1 MRTSICVVGVVAAL
15 LLAIPLISS
24 PIVGQEL
31 TPKLGGTL
39 VVIQVGD
46 PKSFNPDAQVDDM
59 GFPMFQNLFNKL
71 VTLDIDYNVIPDLA
85 YKWDVSSDG
94 LTYTFYLYKNA
105 TWHDGVPVTAWDVK
119 WTFETINKSKGIAYS
134 WIKAYNIKSINVIDN
149 YTVKFVLKQP
159 FAAFLSFLG
168 WYGTFVM
175 PKHIYS
181 NYSDW
186 LDPKN
191 PALQKP
197 VGSGPFKFVEW
208 VKGDHV
214 TLEANPN
221 YFKGRPYLD
230 KLVFKIIPDA
240 NTALSSF
247 LAGEGDVL
255 AVRPPFSEIPK
266 LNSTPG
272 VIVKSRAVPSQWYI
286 GFNLLR
292 YPFNDRTLRLA
303 IAYAI
308 NRSYVVEKAMS
319 GYGFPARG
327 GYTSAIKWAFNPNA
341 TLPNYNVTLA
351 NKLLDDAGYKLGPDG
366 IRRTPNGTKLSIK
379 YTYFTTGPETE
390 AIGVVLKEQLKKIGI
405 EVTLEG
411 LEIGAWEQKVVK
423 NRDFDIALCDGFQGP
438 DPDNMRSRFALGA
451 YLNFANYSNV
461 EYYELLQN
469 ASVTTDF
476 GKRQKLYWK
485 AQEIF
490 VHDLAYIP
498 LVDLVAFYIWKTEFH
513 GLPWE
518 SAGKVN
524 YNSYALTWWEKGKP
538 IEPEYIIFL
547 KNNALAIIVVL
558 VVIIG
563 VTITYKVTRKKW
575 SGKNTS

>member
-1 MRTSICVVGVVAAL
+1 MQISFKVIIVLILTTS
-15 LLAIPLISS
+15 LIS
-24 PIVGQEL
+24 PQVIGQEL

-59 GFPMFQNLFNKL
+59 GFPIFQNLFDKL
-71 VTLDIDYNVIPDLA
+71 VTLDIDYNIIPDLA

-94 LTYTFYLYKNA
+94 LIYTFYLYKNA

-134 WIKAYNIKSINVIDN
+134 WIKASNIKSIDVVDN
-149 YTVKFVLKQP
+149 YTVRFVLKQP
-159 FAAFLSFLG
+159 FAAFLSFLA

-175 PKHIYS
+175 PKHIYQ
-181 NYSDW
+181 NFSDW
-186 LDPKN
+186 MDPKN
-191 PALQKP
+191 AALQKP
-197 VGSGPFKFVEW
+197 IGSGPFKFVEW

-214 TLEANPN
+214 TLEANDN

-266 LNSTPG
+266 LNSTSG
-272 VIVKSRAVPSQWYI
+272 VIVIMRPVPSRWYL

-292 YPFNDRTLRLA
+292 YPFNDKTLRLA

-308 NRSYVVEKAMS
+308 NRTYIVEKALYN
-319 GYGFPARG
+319 YGFPAEG
-327 GYTSAIKWAFNPNA
+327 GYVPAIKWAFNPNA
-341 TLPNYNVTLA
+341 KLPEYNVSLA
-351 NKLLDDAGYKLGPDG
+351 NKLLDEAGYKLGSDG
-366 IRRTPNGTKLSIK
+366 IRVTPNGTKLSIK

-390 AIGVVLKEQLKKIGI
+390 AIGVIIKEQLKKIGI
-405 EVTLEG
+405 DVTLEG
-411 LEIGAWEQKVVK
+411 LEIGTWEQKVVRER
-423 NRDFDIALCDGFQGP
+423 NFDIALCDGFEGP

-461 EYYELLQN
+461 EYLKLLEN
-469 ASVTTDF
+469 ASTTTNF
-476 GKRQKLYWK
+476 ETRKELYWK
-485 AQEIF
+485 AQEVF
-490 VHDLAYIP
+490 VQDLAYLP
-498 LVDLVAFYIWKTEFH
+498 LVDLVAFYIWKKEFH

-518 SAGKVN
+518 SSGKVN
-524 YNSYALTWWEKGKP
+524 YNSYAITWWEKGKS
-538 IEPEYIIFL
+538 IEPEYITFL
-547 KNNALAIIVVL
+547 KSNALTIAVV
-558 VVIIG
+558 VVGVIILG
-563 VTITYKVTRKKW
+563 IAIKRGLLKKW
-575 SGKNTS
+575 AGKSTS